1 MKIALAV
8 PGHGEVP
15 AIFAYDL
22 AQLIGYLSSQPAVS
36 LRILTSTDPIDA
48 AVHEELVQA
57 AMEWGADIMVF
68 PKTNERLPANILDE
82 AIEMALAPKIE
93 VVSPIGAGTVN

>member
-8 PGHGEVP
+8 PGVGDVP

-22 AQLIGYLSSQPAVS
+22 AQFIGYLASQPAVQV
-36 LRILTSTDPIDA
+36 RILTSTDPIDD

-57 AMEWGADIMVF
+57 AMEWGADILLF
-68 PKTNERLPANILDE
+68 PKTTERLAANTLDA
-82 AIEMALAPKIE
+82 AIDMALAPKIE
-93 VVSPIGAGTVN
+93 IVTTLGSQGN